1 MRFRPCIDLHNG
13 HVKQI
18 VGATLSD
25 EGLPTTNFE
34 TDKPAAD
41 FARLYRSDGLSG
53 GHIAMLGEGNESAA
67 IEALEAYPKGLQIGG
82 GINDINAPV
91 WIQRGAQRVIVT
103 SFIFEEGQLVHDKLH
118 QVADAV
124 GRENLVFDLSCA
136 WNDGN
141 YVVMSDRWQRATNL
155 RIDGTALKHLA
166 EHCSEFLIH
175 AVDKEGLSD
184 GIDKNLVELLG
195 RESPLP
201 TTYAG
206 GISSYTDIEAIE
218 ALGKG
223 RIDYT
228 VGSALDI
235 FGGTNLIY
243 ADLATRTAG

>member
-67 IEALEAYPKGLQIGG
+67 
-82 GINDINAPV
+82 
-91 WIQRGAQRVIVT
+91 
-103 SFIFEEGQLVHDKLH
+103 
-118 QVADAV
+118 
-124 GRENLVFDLSCA
+124 
-136 WNDGN
+136 
-141 YVVMSDRWQRATNL
+141 
-155 RIDGTALKHLA
+155 
-166 EHCSEFLIH
+166 
-175 AVDKEGLSD
+175 GLSD

-243 ADLATRTAG
+243 ADLAKRTAG